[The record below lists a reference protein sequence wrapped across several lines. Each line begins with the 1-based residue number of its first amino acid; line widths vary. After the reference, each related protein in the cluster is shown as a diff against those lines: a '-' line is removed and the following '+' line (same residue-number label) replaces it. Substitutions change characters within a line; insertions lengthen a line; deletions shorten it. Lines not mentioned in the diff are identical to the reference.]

1 VSSYLTTYLAD
12 SAVFWVKGITSF
24 VNRLIGLFPPIGGTR
39 RPALSFK
46 IEKAKAGFNQY
57 H

>member
-12 SAVFWVKGITSF
+12 SAVFWVKGITCF